1 MAHITGG
8 GFVDNVPRILPR
20 DCDARIQR
28 GSWQVP
34 ELFNLL
40 ARWGDVAPDEM
51 ERTFNMGIGMILVV
65 RPHEAGEVMAALQR
79 QGEAVHEIGEIVA
92 GEGRVEMLGDA
103 P

>member
-1 MAHITGG
+1 
-8 GFVDNVPRILPR
+8 
-20 DCDARIQR
+20 
-28 GSWQVP
+28 
-34 ELFNLL
+34 
-40 ARWGDVAPDEM
+40 M

-103 P
+103 A